1 MEQYLKDQIKIT
13 LSGTK
18 ELTYK
23 INLYNDPFVSRW
35 FDEFKNII
43 KQKLI
48 LEKKIQ
54 AISGT
59 KIRNYLRTKG
69 KLN

>member
-1 MEQYLKDQIKIT
+1 MDNIFYGRKVGYKLK
-13 LSGTK
+13 
-18 ELTYK
+18 
-23 INLYNDPFVSRW
+23 
-35 FDEFKNII
+35 
-43 KQKLI
+43 KLI